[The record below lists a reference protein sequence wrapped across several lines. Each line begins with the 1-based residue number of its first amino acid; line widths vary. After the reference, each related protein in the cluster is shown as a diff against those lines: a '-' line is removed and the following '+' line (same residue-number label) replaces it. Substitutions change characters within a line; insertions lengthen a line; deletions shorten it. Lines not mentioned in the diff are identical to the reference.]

1 MVSLPKLQANK
12 PINVEAQRV
21 VKIIEDTQGKIST
34 YLLTE
39 TYLGDIKL
47 KTITMYSLTFSKG

>member
-1 MVSLPKLQANK
+1 MRIFRLHH
-12 PINVEAQRV
+12 
-21 VKIIEDTQGKIST
+21 IEDTESKIST

-47 KTITMYSLTFSKG
+47 KPITMYSLTFSKG